1 MNKTINIQKG
11 LVIFGTPLLL
21 IGLMILIAK
30 SSLFTANKDYLST
43 AITFDLLLT
52 IPLIYFLLIRKTTIP
67 KTTVAPFLIIGI
79 VVCSYLLPIE
89 NQYYLSL
96 FKTWIL
102 PIVELS
108 IITFVIYNLVKAIKR
123 FKKNKTNSFD
133 FYTTLKDTCY
143 EILPKGIVIPVVTE
157 IAVIYYGFI
166 NWKKRILKPNEF
178 SYHKNSG
185 TISLLG
191 AIIFII
197 GVETVV
203 LHILLVK
210 WSTIAAW
217 ILSILSIYSAIQ
229 LFGFLKSMLKRPISI
244 ENDTLYLRYG
254 IMNESVVPIKA
265 IDSIELFTKDI
276 ELDKETRKL
285 SFLGELET
293 HNVKINLKKEH
304 TLVGLYGIKRKL
316 KVLVLHVDNKIEF
329 VNQITSALKQNSETS
344 AD

>member
-11 LVIFGTPLLL
+11 LVIFGIPLLL

-67 KTTVAPFLIIGI
+67 KTTVAPFLIIGL
-79 VVCSYLLPIE
+79 VACSYLLPIE

-108 IITFVIYNLVKAIKR
+108 IITFVAHNVVKAIKR

-166 NWKKRILKPNEF
+166 NWKKKILKPGEF
-178 SYHKNSG
+178 SYHNNSG
-185 TISLLG
+185 TISLLA

-203 LHILLVK
+203 LHILLEK
-210 WSTIAAW
+210 WSAIAAW
-217 ILSILSIYSAIQ
+217 ILTILSIYSAIQ

-244 ENDTLYLRYG
+244 ENDKLYLRYG
-254 IMNESVVPIKA
+254 IMNESVVAIDA
-265 IDSIELFTKDI
+265 IDSVELFAKDI
-276 ELDKETRKL
+276 KLDKETRKL
-285 SFLGELET
+285 SFLGQLEG
-293 HNVKINLKKEH
+293 HNVMIKLKEEH
-304 TLVGLYGIKRKL
+304 TLTGIYGIKRKF
-316 KVLVLHVDNKIEF
+316 KVLVLYVDNKIEF
-329 VNQITSALKQNSETS
+329 VNQINNALKQIPEKIG
-344 AD
+344 